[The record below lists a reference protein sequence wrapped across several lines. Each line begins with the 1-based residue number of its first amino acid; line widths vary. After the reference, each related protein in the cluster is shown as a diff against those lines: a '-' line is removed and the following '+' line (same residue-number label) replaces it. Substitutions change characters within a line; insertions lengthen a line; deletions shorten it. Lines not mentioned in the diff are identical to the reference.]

1 MLPTADELIQY
12 VRLVDCYD
20 EGDTDR
26 YVVGL
31 DESAHSTPIWLFG
44 VFGGWATRRVN
55 DCEVNGSILRLAAR
69 GPGATVRASMPCS
82 TTTVCTWSMSAGVDE
97 TGSIGWR

>member
-31 DESAHSTPIWLFG
+31 DESAHSTPI
-44 VFGGWATRRVN
+44 
-55 DCEVNGSILRLAAR
+55 
-69 GPGATVRASMPCS
+69 
-82 TTTVCTWSMSAGVDE
+82 
-97 TGSIGWR
+97 